1 MTKEYDL
8 VVLGG
13 GTGGYVA
20 AIRAS
25 QLGMNV
31 AIVEAS
37 ELGGTCLH
45 RGCIPTKTLLRT
57 AELYRHATL
66 ADEYGI
72 DVTINDINVD
82 KIKTK
87 KKSIINQLHNGIK
100 ALLQKNKVD
109 VYNGYGRIL
118 GPSIFS
124 PLPGTIS
131 VEYASGEENTM
142 LVPKYVLIATGSKP
156 RSLPNLEFD
165 EQDILSSD
173 GALNIER
180 LPSSIVIIGGGVI
193 GIEWASLLVDLGVE
207 VTVVEYEPHILMTE
221 DDDIRKE
228 VDKQLKK
235 R

>member
-1 MTKEYDL
+1 
-8 VVLGG
+8 
-13 GTGGYVA
+13 
-20 AIRAS
+20 
-25 QLGMNV
+25 
-31 AIVEAS
+31 
-37 ELGGTCLH
+37 
-45 RGCIPTKTLLRT
+45 
-57 AELYRHATL
+57 
-66 ADEYGI
+66 
-72 DVTINDINVD
+72 
-82 KIKTK
+82 
-87 KKSIINQLHNGIK
+87 
-100 ALLQKNKVD
+100 
-109 VYNGYGRIL
+109 
-118 GPSIFS
+118 
-124 PLPGTIS
+124 

-235 R
+235 RGVNILTNTTLDTKSVKVNDDEVTMSITLDDETKTLTAEKLLISVGREANTSDIGLQN